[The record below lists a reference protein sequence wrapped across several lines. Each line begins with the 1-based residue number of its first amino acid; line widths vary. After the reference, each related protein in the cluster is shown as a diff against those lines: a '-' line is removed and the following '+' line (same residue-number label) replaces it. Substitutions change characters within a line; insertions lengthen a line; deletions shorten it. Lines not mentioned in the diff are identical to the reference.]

1 MIGIHRLLSLV
12 ALLGSTFAVASAR
25 AEQYAEIN
33 TTQGTILLELDD
45 QKAPITVANFE
56 KYAKDGFYAGTVFH
70 RVIPDF
76 MIQGGGFDHHGNYP
90 AGLHNKAAH
99 AKMQPPIKNEWTNG
113 LPNVRGSISMARLG
127 GQPDSATSQFF
138 INLKDNDFLDQPR
151 DGAGYAVFGKV
162 VAGMD
167 VVERIGNMKT
177 RTIAGM
183 QNVPNVEVRIESV
196 KMLSKDEAE
205 KRGEGIRRESAEQ
218 RVKAA
223 EAALK
228 AAQAELAAAQKALQE
243 AGGSGEGS

>member
-56 KYAKDGFYAGTVFH
+56 KYAKDGFYNGTVFH

-90 AGLHNKAAH
+90 AGLHNKASH
-99 AKMQPPIKNEWTNG
+99 AKMQPAIKNEWTNG
-113 LPNVRGSISMARLG
+113 LPNVRGSIAMARLG

-162 VAGMD
+162 IAGMD

-196 KMLSKDEAE
+196 KMLSKDEAG

-243 AGGSGEGS
+243 AGGNGEGS

>member
-12 ALLGSTFAVASAR
+12 ALLASTLAVSSAQ

-45 QKAPITVANFE
+45 EKAPITVANFE
-56 KYAKDGFYAGTVFH
+56 RYAKDGFYNGTVFH
-70 RVIPDF
+70 RVIKDF

-90 AGLHNKAAH
+90 AGLHNKASH
-99 AKMQPPIKNEWTNG
+99 GTMHPPIKNEWTNG
-113 LPNVRGSISMARLG
+113 LPNMRGSVSMARLG

-167 VVERIGNMKT
+167 VVDRIGDMKT

-196 KMLSKDEAE
+196 KMLSKDEAG
-205 KRGEGIRRESAEQ
+205 KRIDGIRRASAEQ

-228 AAQAELAAAQKALQE
+228 AAQAELAAALTALRE
-243 AGGSGEGS
+243 AVGSGEGS